1 MKLLRAFF
9 FLPLLWSCQS
19 TPELVQMTNQGP
31 AQGSTFSISYL
42 VPEGVDYRKDIDSI
56 LKSMDQQMSLWVE
69 NSEISRLNRGDSV
82 YLSNDFQGVILK
94 SIYISELTNGD
105 FDITIAPLIKAW
117 GFSGGTRKDSINV
130 DSLMNYVGYK
140 GLVASRPGP
149 MLEKFALPM
158 GYQIDVNAIAQG
170 YTVDIVSDFFHNA
183 NVHNY
188 MIEIGGEVRC
198 KGTNIDGR
206 KWRIGIEQPQEE
218 RAAGQYQTIVVLDT
232 MSLATSGNYRKFWV
246 DERGQ
251 RVVHTIDP
259 ETGQPVISN
268 LLSVSII
275 ANNATFADALAT
287 ACMVSGIARAKA
299 MVELFPNTEGYFIVG
314 NKYGEFEVQTTSN
327 WSQYELN

>member
-1 MKLLRAFF
+1 
-9 FLPLLWSCQS
+9 
-19 TPELVQMTNQGP
+19 MTNQGP

-69 NSEISRLNRGDSV
+69 NSEISRLNRGDSIF
-82 YLSNDFQGVILK
+82 LSDDFHEVIMK
-94 SIYISELTNGD
+94 SLLLSELTHGS
-105 FDITIAPLIKAW
+105 FDISVAPLIKAW
-117 GFSGGTRKDSINV
+117 GFSGGTHKDSVNV

-140 GLVASRPGP
+140 GLMASRPGSK
-149 MLEKFALPM
+149 MEKFALPK

-170 YTVDIVSDFFHNA
+170 YTVDIVSNFLRNA

-198 KGTNIDGR
+198 KGKNIDGR
-206 KWRIGIEQPQEE
+206 QWRIGIEQPQEE
-218 RAAGQYQTIVVLDT
+218 RTPGQYQTIVELDT

-259 ETGQPVISN
+259 GTGQPMVSN

-275 ANNATFADALAT
+275 AKNATYADALAT
-287 ACMVSGIARAKA
+287 SCMVLGLSQAQA
-299 MVELFPNTEGYFIVG
+299 MIESLPDTEGYFIVG
-314 NKYGEFEVQTTSN
+314 NKYGEFEVKTTSN

>member
-1 MKLLRAFF
+1 
-9 FLPLLWSCQS
+9 
-19 TPELVQMTNQGP
+19 MTNQGP

-82 YLSNDFQGVILK
+82 YLSNDFQEVILK

-149 MLEKFALPM
+149 MLDKFALPK

-170 YTVDIVSDFFHNA
+170 YTVDIVSNFFHNA

-287 ACMVSGIARAKA
+287 ACMVSGLARAKA
-299 MVELFPNTEGYFIVG
+299 MVERFPNTEGYFIVG

>member
-1 MKLLRAFF
+1 
-9 FLPLLWSCQS
+9 
-19 TPELVQMTNQGP
+19 MTNQGP

-42 VPEGVDYRKDIDSI
+42 VPEGLDYRKDIDSI

-82 YLSNDFQGVILK
+82 YVSNDFQEVILK

-105 FDITIAPLIKAW
+105 FDVTIAPLIKAW

-140 GLVASRPGP
+140 GLMASGPGTIS
-149 MLEKFALPM
+149 EKFALPK
-158 GYQIDVNAIAQG
+158 GYEIDVNALAQG
-170 YTVDIVSDFFHNA
+170 YTVDIVSNFFRNV

-218 RAAGQYQTIVVLDT
+218 RTAGQYQTIVVLDS

-251 RVVHTIDP
+251 RVVHTINP

-275 ANNATFADALAT
+275 SNNATFADALAT
-287 ACMVSGIARAKA
+287 ACMVSGLTRAKT
-299 MVELFPNTEGYFIVG
+299 MIERFPDTEGYFIVG

>member
-1 MKLLRAFF
+1 
-9 FLPLLWSCQS
+9 
-19 TPELVQMTNQGP
+19 MTNQGP

-69 NSEISRLNRGDSV
+69 NSEISRLNRGDSIF
-82 YLSNDFQGVILK
+82 LSDDFHEVIMK
-94 SIYISELTNGD
+94 SLLLSELTHGS
-105 FDITIAPLIKAW
+105 FDISVAPLIKAW
-117 GFSGGTRKDSINV
+117 GFSGGTHKDSVNV

-140 GLVASRPGP
+140 GLMASRPGP
-149 MLEKFALPM
+149 KMEKFALPK

-170 YTVDIVSDFFHNA
+170 HTVDLVSNFLRNA

-198 KGTNIDGR
+198 KGKNIDGR
-206 KWRIGIEQPQEE
+206 QWRIGIEQPQEE
-218 RAAGQYQTIVVLDT
+218 RTPGQYQTIVELDT

-259 ETGQPVISN
+259 GTGQPMVSN

-275 ANNATFADALAT
+275 AKNATDADALAT
-287 ACMVSGIARAKA
+287 SCMVLGLSQAQA
-299 MVELFPNTEGYFIVG
+299 MIESLPDTEGYFIVG
-314 NKYGEFEVQTTSN
+314 NKYGEFEVKTTSN
-327 WSQYELN
+327 WFQYELN

>member
-9 FLPLLWSCQS
+9 FPLLLWSCQS
-19 TPELVQMTNQGP
+19 APELVQMTNQGP

-82 YLSNDFQGVILK
+82 YVSNDFQEVILK

-105 FDITIAPLIKAW
+105 FDVTIAPLIKAW

-140 GLVASRPGP
+140 GLMASGPGTIS
-149 MLEKFALPM
+149 EKFALPK
-158 GYQIDVNAIAQG
+158 GYEIDVNALAQG
-170 YTVDIVSDFFHNA
+170 YTVDILSNFFLNV

-218 RAAGQYQTIVVLDT
+218 RTAGQYQTIVVLDS

-251 RVVHTIDP
+251 RVVHTINP
-259 ETGQPVISN
+259 GTGQPVTSN

-275 ANNATFADALAT
+275 SNNATFADALAT
-287 ACMVSGIARAKA
+287 ACMVSGLTRAKT
-299 MVELFPNTEGYFIVG
+299 MIERFPDTEGYFIVG

>member
-1 MKLLRAFF
+1 MKLLRALF

-19 TPELVQMTNQGP
+19 APELVQMTNQGP

-69 NSEISRLNRGDSV
+69 SSEISRLNRGDSV
-82 YLSNDFQGVILK
+82 CLSDDFQGVILK

-130 DSLMNYVGYK
+130 DSLMNFVGYK
-140 GLVASRPGP
+140 SLRATRPGP
-149 MLEKFALPM
+149 MLEKYALPM
-158 GYQIDVNAIAQG
+158 GYEIDVNAIAQG
-170 YTVDIVSDFFHNA
+170 YTVDIVSNFFRNA

-198 KGTNIDGR
+198 KGSNIDGR

-218 RAAGQYQTIVVLDT
+218 RTAGQYQTIVVLDT
-232 MSLATSGNYRKFWV
+232 MALATSGNYRKYWV

-287 ACMVSGIARAKA
+287 ACMVSGLARAKA
-299 MVELFPNTEGYFIVG
+299 MVERFPNTEGYFIVG

>member
-82 YLSNDFQGVILK
+82 YLSNDFQEVILK

-149 MLEKFALPM
+149 MLEKFALPK

-170 YTVDIVSDFFHNA
+170 YTVDIVSNFFRNA

-287 ACMVSGIARAKA
+287 ACMVSGLARAKA
-299 MVELFPNTEGYFIVG
+299 MVERFPNTEGYFIVG

>member
-1 MKLLRAFF
+1 
-9 FLPLLWSCQS
+9 
-19 TPELVQMTNQGP
+19 
-31 AQGSTFSISYL
+31 

-82 YLSNDFQGVILK
+82 YVSNDFQEVILK

-105 FDITIAPLIKAW
+105 FDVTIAPLIKAW

-140 GLVASRPGP
+140 GLMASGPGTIS
-149 MLEKFALPM
+149 EKFALPK
-158 GYQIDVNAIAQG
+158 GYEIDVNALAQG
-170 YTVDIVSDFFHNA
+170 YTVDILSNFFLNV

-218 RAAGQYQTIVVLDT
+218 RTAGQYQTIVVLDS

-251 RVVHTIDP
+251 RVVHTINP
-259 ETGQPVISN
+259 GTGQPVISN

-275 ANNATFADALAT
+275 SNNATFADALAT
-287 ACMVSGIARAKA
+287 ACMVSGLTRAKT
-299 MVELFPNTEGYFIVG
+299 MIERFPDTEGYFIVG